1 MYSDSDSTAQIVSSA
16 ATQAATP
23 FSKEEEEGH
32 FVLAEGVSL
41 QLSVS
46 VGLGRLGEEE
56 GVGLVWKWVR
66 CWIVL

>member
-1 MYSDSDSTAQIVSSA
+1 MYSDSDSTAPIVSSA
-16 ATQAATP
+16 ATQVVTP

-32 FVLAEGVSL
+32 FVLAEGVSS

-46 VGLGRLGEEE
+46 AGLDRLEEEE

-66 CWIVL
+66 CWIVS